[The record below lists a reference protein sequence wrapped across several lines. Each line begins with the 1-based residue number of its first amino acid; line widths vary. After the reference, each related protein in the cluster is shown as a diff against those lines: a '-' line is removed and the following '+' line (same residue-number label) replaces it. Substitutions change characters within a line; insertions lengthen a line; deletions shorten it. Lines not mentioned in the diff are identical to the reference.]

1 MPIPLA
7 VAAAAGFVKSGGLE
21 GIIGGGKRRREEQ
34 QAIVEQRERQYNY
47 ENFDYNQDVGP
58 INDPYAG
65 LAQKQEDYLS
75 QRLDQQSANAL
86 QAQQQA
92 GNFGATQAL
101 IGRTNEAEQSNAQRI
116 GSIRQQGALFVEQQR
131 QKRISDRY
139 DQAGTFLARAD
150 NRLAEAKRARTR
162 AKEKLFSGLSG
173 AATAVAGGL
182 GGAQGGQLAG
192 NAGGLANNQGLNFT
206 QALQNNQI
214 ARQSVQA
221 TNLEDLGGGIE
232 FYNDLDEI

>member
-1 MPIPLA
+1 MPAPLILA
-7 VAAAAGFVKSGGLE
+7 GLAAGGFIKGGGLQ
-21 GIIGGGKRRREEQ
+21 GIIGSGKRKREEQ

-101 IGRTNEAEQSNAQRI
+101 IGRTNEAEQANAQRV
-116 GSIRQQGALFVEQQR
+116 GQIRQQGALFVEQQR
-131 QKRISDRY
+131 QQRIGQRY
-139 DQAGTFLARAD
+139 DQAETFLARAD
-150 NRLAEAKRARTR
+150 DRLSQAKAARRRAT
-162 AKEKLFSGLSG
+162 EKLYKGIGAGVTAAAGGLSG
-173 AATAVAGGL
+173 
-182 GGAQGGQLAG
+182 
-192 NAGGLANNQGLNFT
+192 
-206 QALQNNQI
+206 
-214 ARQSVQA
+214 
-221 TNLEDLGGGIE
+221 GGGISALKSGSFSGAGALQGSGLLPAQVAGAGQAPKYDAQTGE
-232 FYNDLDEI
+232 LLNP

>member
-21 GIIGGGKRRREEQ
+21 GIIGGGKRKREEQ
-34 QAIVEQRERQYNY
+34 QAIVEQRERQYDY

-58 INDPYAG
+58 INNPYAQQA
-65 LAQKQEDYLS
+65 AQT
-75 QRLDQQSANAL
+75 QQYQQQQIDRASANQL
-86 QAQQQA
+86 HLQQQA
-92 GNFGATQAL
+92 GNFGAAQAV
-101 IGRTNEAEQSNAQRI
+101 IGAQADAAQQAAQRTN
-116 GSIRQQGALFVEQQR
+116 SIRQQGALFVEQQR

-139 DQAGTFLARAD
+139 DQTGTFLARAD

-162 AKEKLFSGLSG
+162 AKEKLYSGISG

>member
-101 IGRTNEAEQSNAQRI
+101 NWENQRSRTI
-116 GSIRQQGALFVEQQR
+116 
-131 QKRISDRY
+131 
-139 DQAGTFLARAD
+139 
-150 NRLAEAKRARTR
+150 
-162 AKEKLFSGLSG
+162 
-173 AATAVAGGL
+173 
-182 GGAQGGQLAG
+182 
-192 NAGGLANNQGLNFT
+192 
-206 QALQNNQI
+206 
-214 ARQSVQA
+214 
-221 TNLEDLGGGIE
+221 
-232 FYNDLDEI
+232 